1 MEIAHRVRLG
11 AVVAAIALAGGIAY
25 AGSTGGGASTV
36 NACAKTE
43 GGQLRLD
50 TGDGCL
56 PSEQAVQLGQG
67 SPDSTVRNMTGFM
80 FEGTTASTPV
90 LSQRGQLGTLSFTC
104 SNLTYAT
111 NPADVAAF
119 DDRVMFTSDQ
129 VAGSPL
135 AQDVHDRMTV
145 TWASPGNRSFQM
157 LIEGTP
163 DGREPVTLTQ
173 INGFVRPFPQFSG
186 CSYFAYVQTSE
197 VRSPQTL
204 TP

>member
-1 MEIAHRVRLG
+1 MTISRLRQVG
-11 AVVAAIALAGGIAY
+11 VVVVLALVGGVAY
-25 AGSTGGGASTV
+25 AESTGAGSSTV
-36 NACAKTE
+36 SACAKTQD
-43 GGQLRLD
+43 GQLRLD

-56 PSEQAVQLGQG
+56 PSERALQLGQG

-80 FEGTTASTPV
+80 FNGTTASTPV

-104 SNLTYAT
+104 GTVTYAT

-119 DDRVMFTSDQ
+119 ADRVMLTSDQ
-129 VAGSPL
+129 AAGSPL
-135 AQDVHDRMTV
+135 AQDVTDHMTV
-145 TWASPGNRSFQM
+145 AWSSPGNRSFQM
-157 LIEGTP
+157 LIEGMP
-163 DGREPVTLTQ
+163 DGKEPVTLTT
-173 INGFVRPFPQFSG
+173 INGFLRPFPQFSG